1 MKFNQSTDYA
11 LRVLMYLGLKGD
23 GLSTISEIA
32 DTYQISRN
40 HLMKV
45 IYRLGQAG
53 FVHTQRGKHGG
64 LRLNRAASEIS
75 VGDVVRRM
83 EERWDLV
90 DCFGSGPVTCPIQPA
105 CTLQHVLRR
114 GLNAFLS
121 VLDEYSVADLLINP
135 VALDDILHVDLRPRR
150 ARADHSA

>member
-1 MKFNQSTDYA
+1 MRFNQSTDYA
-11 LRVLMYLGLKGD
+11 LRVLMYLGLKGEK
-23 GLSTISEIA
+23 LATISEIA
-32 DTYQISRN
+32 ETYQISRN

-53 FVHTQRGKHGG
+53 FIHTQRGKNGG
-64 LRLNRAASEIS
+64 LRLERDASEIS

-90 DCFGSGPVTCPIQPA
+90 DCFGNRPTTCPIQPA
-105 CTLQHVLRR
+105 CTLQHVLRQ

-121 VLDEYSVADLLINP
+121 VLDEYSVADLLTNRA
-135 VALDDILHVDLRPRR
+135 ALDDILHVDLYPRR
-150 ARADHSA
+150 APADHPA

>member
-1 MKFNQSTDYA
+1 MRFNQSTDYA

-23 GLSTISEIA
+23 KLATISEIA
-32 DTYQISRN
+32 ETYQISRN

-53 FVHTQRGKHGG
+53 FIYTQRGKNGG
-64 LRLNRAASEIS
+64 LRLDRDASEIS

-90 DCFGSGPVTCPIQPA
+90 DCFGTRPTTCPIQPA

-121 VLDEYSVADLLINP
+121 VLDEYSVADLLTNRA
-135 VALDDILHVDLRPRR
+135 ALDGILHVDLNPRR
-150 ARADHSA
+150 ARADRPA